1 MLHVACGDL
10 SRSQSSLRN
19 KALGDDYL
27 RESVGWK
34 IP

>member
-1 MLHVACGDL
+1 MLHVACGAL

-19 KALGDDYL
+19 KALCGDYL